1 MLDLANVL
9 QLLIDGLDDRPLPEQ
24 QLVMQTHQ
32 RVLHVPLEPG
42 DQVYAVHE
50 ESLEEILTD
59 VSPIGEQ
66 LAKQLFREAFVFQRS
81 AVVDIARGQL
91 PLHDLALVVDDQV
104 QLESV
109 EPAHRAL
116 AQGRQSPHRP
126 VRSPTFDMADGQW
139 RGVYDGDASALAQS
153 ACLKEQ
159 QQVHP
164 HLRLALHEA
173 VVGDGVGELRTHML
187 ADIVQVK

>member
-1 MLDLANVL
+1 
-9 QLLIDGLDDRPLPEQ
+9 
-24 QLVMQTHQ
+24 
-32 RVLHVPLEPG
+32 
-42 DQVYAVHE
+42 
-50 ESLEEILTD
+50 
-59 VSPIGEQ
+59 
-66 LAKQLFREAFVFQRS
+66 
-81 AVVDIARGQL
+81 
-91 PLHDLALVVDDQV
+91 
-104 QLESV
+104 
-109 EPAHRAL
+109 
-116 AQGRQSPHRP
+116 
-126 VRSPTFDMADGQW
+126 MADGQW